1 MRKPFTAIR
10 AEMHA
15 WPTPISAANET
26 PSGEPEAPKWTAIC
40 PIDDIPRLGARV
52 VRRGVAPNIAVFR
65 TASDQFFALADR
77 CPHRGGPLSQGIVY
91 GERVACPLHNT
102 SVELGTGCAVAPDKG
117 QVQRFAV
124 KVVAGIVYVDLESR
138 ANGNS

>member
-10 AEMHA
+10 AEMQT

-26 PSGEPEAPKWTAIC
+26 RTGAPLAPKWTAIC
-40 PIDDIPRLGARV
+40 PVDEIPRLGARV
-52 VRRGVAPNIAVFR
+52 VRRGVSPNIAVFR
-65 TASDQFFALADR
+65 SGSDQFFALADR

-91 GERVACPLHNT
+91 GDRVACPLHNT

-124 KVVAGIVYVDLESR
+124 KVVAGIVYIDLEPH
-138 ANGNS
+138 ANGNG

>member
-10 AEMHA
+10 AEMQA
-15 WPTPISAANET
+15 WPAPTTATNET
-26 PSGEPEAPKWTAIC
+26 RTGEPEATKWTAIC
-40 PIDDIPRLGARV
+40 PVDEIPRLGARV
-52 VRRGVAPNIAVFR
+52 VRRGVPPNIAVFR
-65 TASDQFFALADR
+65 TESDQFFALADR

-124 KVVAGIVYVDLESR
+124 KVVAGIVHVDLEPH
-138 ANGNS
+138 ANGNG

>member
-10 AEMHA
+10 AEMHIWA
-15 WPTPISAANET
+15 TPMSAANET
-26 PSGEPEAPKWTAIC
+26 RTHVQEAQKWTAIC
-40 PIDDIPRLGARV
+40 PLDEIPRLGARV

-65 TASDQFFALADR
+65 SGSDQLFALADR

-124 KVVAGIVYVDLESR
+124 KLVAGIVYVDLEPHT
-138 ANGNS
+138 NGNS